1 MIQAELCWFIKQLG
15 VVGKHNG
22 HRYLLFFSGERSWG
36 QTQLEALD
44 RSDGEYLLLADK
56 AIAGLSPNRAKQNLG
71 REFSTVI
78 IDAYSVQSVDEWL
91 AASGTVLA
99 GGLLIF
105 LCPEFDQWPRYY
117 QSKSYTTQVNA
128 ESFFLKRMVSKV
140 ADCFG
145 VYEFSQQSMSSS
157 GFRPELPALA
167 QSWQPSLPTPDQRAT
182 VDAIIRVVSGRAK
195 RPLVIRSDRGRG
207 KTSSLGIAVADLFRN
222 GRCRR
227 VAITAPNIGAVEAAF
242 RQVQLLLPDGEIIA
256 GAFHFNDCELI
267 FLPATELGE
276 AAHWDLV
283 LVDEA
288 ATLAV
293 GVLHELLQTQP
304 RIVFSTTVHGYEGS
318 GRGFDTRFK
327 DILDRERPHWRRVEL
342 REPVRWAADDPLE
355 KWLDGAFLLS
365 TEPITPSDS
374 SPIQLRVLKR
384 DDFEQEVIL
393 SQVFGLLVQA
403 HYQTSPRDLQ
413 YLLDSSCVVIVAES
427 DDGVIGVCQ
436 LLPEGGL
443 SDDLSAAVV
452 SGQRRP
458 KGHLVAQR
466 LAHINAAV
474 DYARCVS
481 FRVNRIAIVADL
493 RRQGIG
499 GRLLGMAETHSRNKG
514 GVYLSSS
521 FAASA
526 EVVQFWLQND
536 FLPLWLGSRRDTSSG
551 DYSLIV
557 AKALQ
562 PNVSVDFNQ
571 MQQRLLSD
579 LPLTVRH
586 VHSKISADT
595 LVQILAVGALHAQIL
610 SADLRQMQRYCN
622 TELIFEQAAASLMRI
637 CCTADLRAICGAE
650 FAVEVLLL
658 SQSWASMT
666 AKYQLS
672 GRGAVEQ
679 KLRSIFNEVDAIYRS
694 TEAK

>member
-1 MIQAELCWFIKQLG
+1 MIHAGLYWFVQQLG

-44 RSDGEYLLLADK
+44 LGDVECLLLADK

-71 REFSTVI
+71 REFSAVI
-78 IDAYSVQSVDEWL
+78 IDAYSVQSVDDWL
-91 AASGTVLA
+91 AASGTLLA
-99 GGLLIF
+99 GGLLIV
-105 LCPEFDQWPRYY
+105 LCPEFDQWPRYF
-117 QSKSYTTQVNA
+117 QSKSYAAQDNA
-128 ESFFLKRMVSKV
+128 ESFFLKRILSKV
-140 ADCFG
+140 ADRSG
-145 VYEFSQQSMSSS
+145 IYEFSQQSMSSS
-157 GFRPELPALA
+157 VFLPELPALA
-167 QSWQPSLPTPDQRAT
+167 QPWQPSLPTPDQRAA

-207 KTSSLGIAVADLFRN
+207 KTSSLGIAVAELFQN
-222 GRCRR
+222 GLCRR
-227 VAITAPNIGAVEAAF
+227 VAITAPNVGAVEAAF
-242 RQVQLLLPDGEIIA
+242 RQVQLLLPDGEITED
-256 GAFHFNDCELI
+256 AFYFNECELI
-267 FLPATELGE
+267 FLPATELGA

-293 GVLHELLQTQP
+293 GVLHELLQTQS

-327 DILDRERPHWRRVEL
+327 DVLDRERPQWRRVEL
-342 REPVRWAADDPLE
+342 REAVRWAADDPLE
-355 KWLDGAFLLS
+355 RWLDEAFLLS
-365 TEPITPSDS
+365 TETSTPTDS
-374 SPIQLRVLKR
+374 SPIQLRVLER
-384 DDFEQEVIL
+384 DDLVQEAII

-413 YLLDSSCVVIVAES
+413 YLLDSFCVVIVAES

-443 SDDLSAAVV
+443 CDDLSAAVV

-466 LAHINAAV
+466 LAHINAEAA
-474 DYARCVS
+474 YAHCVS
-481 FRVNRIAIVADL
+481 FRVNRIAIVSGL

-499 GRLLGMAETHSRNKG
+499 GRLLAVAEEHSRRIG
-514 GVYLSSS
+514 GAYLSSS

-526 EVVQFWLQND
+526 EVVQFWVRND

-551 DYSLIV
+551 AYSLIV
-557 AKALQ
+557 AKALL
-562 PNVSVDFNQ
+562 PNVDIDFNQ
-571 MQQRLLSD
+571 IQRRLLDD

-586 VHSKISADT
+586 VHSKISPDT
-595 LVQILAVGALHAQIL
+595 LVHILAGGTLHPETL

-622 TELIFEQAAASLMRI
+622 AEVIFEQVAASLMRI
-637 CCTADLRAICGAE
+637 CCCVDLRAISGAE
-650 FAVEVLLL
+650 LAVAVLLFA
-658 SQSWASMT
+658 QSWASVA

-672 GRGAVEQ
+672 GRAAVEQ
-679 KLRSIFNEVDAIYRS
+679 KLRSIFNEVDAIYKF
-694 TEAK
+694 TEAQ

>member
-1 MIQAELCWFIKQLG
+1 MIHAELCGFVQQLG

-22 HRYLLFFSGERSWG
+22 HRHLLFFSGEPSWG

-44 RSDGEYLLLADK
+44 LGDGECLLLADE
-56 AIAGLSPNRAKQNLG
+56 AIAGLLPNRAKQHLG
-71 REFSTVI
+71 REFSAVI

-91 AASGTVLA
+91 AAAGTVLA
-99 GGLLIF
+99 GGLLIV
-105 LCPEFDQWPRYY
+105 LCPEFDQWPRYF
-117 QSKSYTTQVNA
+117 QNKSDAAQDNA
-128 ESFFLKRMVSKV
+128 ESFFLQRILSKV
-140 ADCFG
+140 ADRSG
-145 VYEFSQQSMSSS
+145 VYQFSQWSIASSAFQSQ
-157 GFRPELPALA
+157 LPALA
-167 QSWQPSLPTPDQRAT
+167 QPWQPSLPTPDQRAA

-207 KTSSLGIAVADLFRN
+207 KTSSLGIAVADLFQN
-222 GRCRR
+222 GLCRR
-227 VAITAPNIGAVEAAF
+227 VAITAPNVGAVEAAF
-242 RQVQLLLPDGEIIA
+242 RQVQLLLPDGEITED
-256 GAFHFNDCELI
+256 AFHFNDCELK
-267 FLPATELGE
+267 FLPATELGA

-327 DILDRERPHWRRVEL
+327 DILDRERPQWRRVEL
-342 REPVRWAADDPLE
+342 RESVRWAADDPLE
-355 KWLDGAFLLS
+355 RWLDEAFLLS
-365 TEPITPSDS
+365 AEPSTPRDS

-384 DDFEQEVIL
+384 DDFAQEAIL

-427 DDGVIGVCQ
+427 DDGVVGVCQ

-466 LAHINAAV
+466 LAHINADAA
-474 DYARCVS
+474 YARCVS
-481 FRVNRIAIVADL
+481 FRVNRIAVVADL
-493 RRQGIG
+493 RRQGLG
-499 GRLLGMAETHSRNKG
+499 GRLLAVAEEHSRHIG
-514 GVYLSSS
+514 GAYMSSS

-526 EVVQFWLQND
+526 EVVQFWVQND
-536 FLPLWLGSRRDTSSG
+536 FTPLWLGSRRDTSSG
-551 DYSLIV
+551 AYSLIV
-557 AKALQ
+557 AKALL
-562 PNVSVDFNQ
+562 PDVGLAFDQ
-571 MQQRLLSD
+571 MQWRLLSD

-595 LVQILAVGALHAQIL
+595 LVQILGSDVLRHQSL
-610 SADLRQMQRYCN
+610 SADLRQMQRYCSS
-622 TELIFEQAAASLMRI
+622 ELIFEQATASLMRI
-637 CCTADLRAICGAE
+637 CCSVDLRAIPGAE
-650 FAVEVLLL
+650 LAVAVLWFAQGWESV
-658 SQSWASMT
+658 AT
-666 AKYQLS
+666 RYQLS
-672 GRGAVEQ
+672 GRAAVEQ
-679 KLRSIFNEVDAIYRS
+679 KLRSIFNEVDAIYKS
-694 TEAK
+694 TEAQ